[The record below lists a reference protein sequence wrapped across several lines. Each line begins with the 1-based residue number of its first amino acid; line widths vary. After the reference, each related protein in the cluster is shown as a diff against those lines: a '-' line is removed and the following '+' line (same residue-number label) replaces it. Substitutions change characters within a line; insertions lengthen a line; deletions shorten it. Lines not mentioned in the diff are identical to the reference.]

1 MALSDLRETIDA
13 LRGEGL
19 LVDID
24 ATVSPVFEVAA
35 CLAAA
40 SVAAPAASG
49 KEARAVCFS
58 SIKGHK
64 TRIVG
69 NLISSREV
77 FALALGVSRE
87 EVSAELVRRLGTTI
101 EPVEVEHGAV
111 EEVDAS
117 QSSLQEVLP
126 ILTHYVEDSAPFI
139 TTGLIQSIDPDTSK
153 TVRGVHRM
161 EVRGDKELGVAFLNP
176 PLSTVYLKYKERG
189 LGMPLAVTIGMEP
202 LTFAS
207 FALKGVSG
215 ADKLAV
221 AGGLRGEP
229 VKVVRAALTGICVPA
244 LCEYL
249 LEGEVDATDL
259 RTDGPLGEI
268 SGYSQ
273 SFADTPTF
281 RVRRITHRT
290 EPIYHA
296 LLPNGPEGD
305 LLLRTVAEAL
315 ISSQLKGRFPFAEQ
329 LHFIPTT
336 FGSSVVVR
344 VSKVD
349 RELVRTLL
357 VQLLTMGMVK
367 KAVAVAD
374 DVDPADPAEVEWS
387 LATRFRPAKDS
398 IILSDLRGVPI
409 DPSCDDTFRSGKI
422 ALDATGYSHMSNEC
436 RATLSPE
443 AVNKADALF

>member
-1 MALSDLRETIDA
+1 
-13 LRGEGL
+13 
-19 LVDID
+19 
-24 ATVSPVFEVAA
+24 
-35 CLAAA
+35 
-40 SVAAPAASG
+40 
-49 KEARAVCFS
+49 
-58 SIKGHK
+58 
-64 TRIVG
+64 
-69 NLISSREV
+69 
-77 FALALGVSRE
+77 
-87 EVSAELVRRLGTTI
+87 
-101 EPVEVEHGAV
+101 
-111 EEVDAS
+111 
-117 QSSLQEVLP
+117 
-126 ILTHYVEDSAPFI
+126 
-139 TTGLIQSIDPDTSK
+139 
-153 TVRGVHRM
+153 
-161 EVRGDKELGVAFLNP
+161 
-176 PLSTVYLKYKERG
+176 
-189 LGMPLAVTIGMEP
+189 MPLAVTIGMEP

-273 SFADTPTF
+273 SFADIPTF
-281 RVRRITHRT
+281 RVRRITHRA

-344 VSKVD
+344 VAKVD

-374 DVDPADPAEVEWS
+374 DVDPADLGEVEWS
-387 LATRFRPAKDS
+387 LATRYRPAKDS

-443 AVNKADALF
+443 AAIKADALF